1 MASFSVKLAFH
12 SFFVFFHFAKQ
23 LSFLSPFAVP
33 SSSSHFRRTKA
44 KKSCENGAVL
54 LLLLERRGKVG
65 SWGGGNDVVEGGAMD
80 CRVCVAAG
88 GDLWVSV
95 GGGGGG
101 FSHESEHDLAM
112 MVSDFLENGSSGA
125 ESFCSSDSDSGLCDF
140 AHLAEKI
147 QICKRSVAQYESD
160 LLSTVHSLIRSM
172 NETDLQSMNSGPCYA
187 SCIRFYLVKL
197 MKLSG
202 YDAGVCASKWQG
214 SGKVPGGDHE
224 YIDVV
229 VKNNSGSLERL
240 IIDIDFR
247 SHFEIARAV
256 DSYDRILKSLP
267 VVYVG
272 SFTRLKQFLGI
283 MEEATRSSLK
293 QNSMPLPPW
302 RSLAYLQAKWQ
313 SPYER
318 YTDSEGSNISDG
330 QCFDH
335 KQCCGHLKR
344 LQSCLQSGMDTDRM
358 LKPRN
363 SESNWRMKPDRW
375 RHPLLRPI

>member
-1 MASFSVKLAFH
+1 
-12 SFFVFFHFAKQ
+12 
-23 LSFLSPFAVP
+23 
-33 SSSSHFRRTKA
+33 
-44 KKSCENGAVL
+44 
-54 LLLLERRGKVG
+54 
-65 SWGGGNDVVEGGAMD
+65 MD
-80 CRVCVAAG
+80 FKVCVSAG
-88 GDLWVSV
+88 VDLWVSV
-95 GGGGGG
+95 GGVGGGG

-125 ESFCSSDSDSGLCDF
+125 ESWCSSDSDSGLSDF

-147 QICKRSVAQYESD
+147 QICKLSVAPHESD

-172 NETDLQSMNSGPCYA
+172 NETDLQSKLNSGPCYA

-229 VKNNSGSLERL
+229 VNNNSGGSERL

-256 DSYDRILKSLP
+256 DSYNTILKSLP

-272 SFTRLKQFLGI
+272 SFTRLKQFLVI

-318 YTDSEGSNISDG
+318 YEDPEGNNIADG

-335 KQCCGHLKR
+335 KQCHGHLKR
-344 LQSCLQSGMDTDRM
+344 LQSCLQSAIDTDRL
-358 LKPRN
+358 LKPRHG
-363 SESNWRMKPDRW
+363 ESNWRMKPDRW
-375 RHPLLRPI
+375 RHPLFRPI

>member
-1 MASFSVKLAFH
+1 
-12 SFFVFFHFAKQ
+12 
-23 LSFLSPFAVP
+23 
-33 SSSSHFRRTKA
+33 
-44 KKSCENGAVL
+44 
-54 LLLLERRGKVG
+54 
-65 SWGGGNDVVEGGAMD
+65 MD
-80 CRVCVAAG
+80 YRVCVAAG
-88 GDLWVSV
+88 GDLLVSI
-95 GGGGGG
+95 GGGKISGG

-112 MVSDFLENGSSGA
+112 MVSDFLENGSCGA
-125 ESFCSSDSDSGLCDF
+125 DSWCSSDGESGLSDF
-140 AHLAEKI
+140 ANLAEKV
-147 QICKRSVAQYESD
+147 QMCKLSVAQHESD
-160 LLSTVHSLIRSM
+160 LISVVHSLIRSM
-172 NETDLQSMNSGPCYA
+172 NESNLQIMNSGPCYA

-197 MKLSG
+197 MRLSG

-224 YIDVV
+224 YIDVMV
-229 VKNNSGSLERL
+229 NNNAGSSERL

-256 DSYDRILKSLP
+256 DSYNRILNSLP

-272 SFTRLKQFLGI
+272 SMTRLKQFLGI

-318 YTDSEGSNISDG
+318 YTHSEGNDISDG
-330 QCFDH
+330 NCFDH

-344 LQSCLQSGMDTDRM
+344 LQSCLQSGIEVERM

-363 SESNWRMKPDRW
+363 SESNWRMMKPDRW
-375 RHPLLRPI
+375 RHSFFRPL